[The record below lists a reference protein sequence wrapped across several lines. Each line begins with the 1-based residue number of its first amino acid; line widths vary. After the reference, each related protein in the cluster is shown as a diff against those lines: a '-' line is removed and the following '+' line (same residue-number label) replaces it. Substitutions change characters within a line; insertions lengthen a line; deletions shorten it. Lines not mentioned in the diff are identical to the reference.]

1 MMIKPKI
8 GICTVVMKNLNLGE
22 DDSVCYQKEL
32 ITSVKRL
39 GFDVVVAEKF
49 ISTPE
54 IAKETSALF
63 KKGDVDAYI
72 LFVGTFTDDK
82 RVMPL
87 ITGAGKP
94 VIVWAHDIS
103 AFNISITGAQNIIPN
118 IYDLGLEYRFIYGNF
133 DEAALKDLY
142 IFSRACAIKNR
153 LSKTKIGYVGGHPS
167 IMTCQTAD
175 EIAVKRIFGIT
186 LIDFGNEDIITGRQK
201 IGRTESEK
209 KWEEI
214 KKLAGKVKASKENG
228 IITSSTLIYILKMI
242 KEYSLDA
249 ISINCFPN
257 LKGQV
262 CIPISLLNDMGI
274 PSACE
279 GDLNST
285 ILMYILHNLSGKT
298 VANGDQLKI
307 YNLDKENNSL
317 MVSHCGAGAFSLAAG
332 KDDITIHTDHET
344 GKGIAVFFPERIP
357 GEVTVANM
365 LGSRKGYRMF
375 ITKGKVLDTN
385 LMQHYEGNPMNIQ
398 FDFNIREMLKKIA
411 YGGFSHH
418 WNVGYGDYVSELVEL
433 CKLLKIDYTVMV

>member
-1 MMIKPKI
+1 MIKPKI
-8 GICTVVMKNLNLGE
+8 GICTVVMRNFNLGE
-22 DDSVCYQKEL
+22 DDSVNYQKEL
-32 ITSVKRL
+32 VNSVKKL

-54 IAKETSALF
+54 IAKKTSAFF
-63 KKGDVDAYI
+63 KKEDVDAYI
-72 LFVGTFTDDK
+72 LLVGTFTDDK

-87 ITGAGKP
+87 ITGSGKP

-103 AFNISITGAQNIIPN
+103 AFNISITGAQNIMPN
-118 IYDLGLEYRFIYGNF
+118 IYDLGLEYRFVYGGFN
-133 DEAALKDLY
+133 DKIALNDVYK
-142 IFSRACAIKNR
+142 FCRACAIKNK
-153 LSKTKIGYVGGHPS
+153 LSKTKIGYVGGYPS
-167 IMTCQTAD
+167 IMTCLAAD
-175 EIAVKRIFGIT
+175 EIAIKKIFGIT

-201 IGRTESEK
+201 IDIAESEK

-214 KKLAGKVKASKENG
+214 KKLAGKVKANEEIG
-228 IITSSTLIYILKMI
+228 LITSSTFVYILKMV

-262 CIPISLLNDMGI
+262 CIPIALLNDIGV

-285 ILMYILHNLSGKT
+285 ILMYILYHLSGKT

-317 MVSHCGAGAFSLAAG
+317 MFSHCGAGAFSLAAD
-332 KDDITIHTDHET
+332 KDDIVIHADYET
-344 GKGIAVFFPERIP
+344 GKGVAVYFPERIP

-365 LGSRKGYRMF
+365 LGSRDGYRMF
-375 ITKGKVLDTN
+375 IAKGKVLNTN
-385 LMQHYEGNPMNIQ
+385 LMQHYEGNPMNVQ
-398 FDFNIREMLKKIA
+398 FDFNIREMLKKVA
-411 YGGFSHH
+411 YGGFGHH
-418 WNVGYGDYVSELVEL
+418 WNIGYGNYIEELTEI
-433 CKLLKIDYTVMV
+433 CKLLKINYTTML